1 MAGAE
6 GHDKRAE
13 TSQTPT
19 RTMKRTTD
27 DDEEAGSP
35 ACAGYTTGDGLR
47 YIGKGLA
54 TLASAGVC
62 GVLIYITKG
71 ESGIGWFVLSL
82 CIIW

>member
-1 MAGAE
+1 
-6 GHDKRAE
+6 
-13 TSQTPT
+13 
-19 RTMKRTTD
+19 MKRTTD

-35 ACAGYTTGDGLR
+35 AAGYTTGDGIR

-62 GVLIYITKG
+62 CVLIWKTKG

>member
-1 MAGAE
+1 VYAPLAGIARRLARTQ
-6 GHDKRAE
+6 GHDQRAE
-13 TSQTPT
+13 ITETPT
-19 RTMKRTTD
+19 RIMKRTT
-27 DDEEAGSP
+27 
-35 ACAGYTTGDGLR
+35 GDGIR

-62 GVLIYITKG
+62 GVLIWTTKG

>member
-1 MAGAE
+1 
-6 GHDKRAE
+6 
-13 TSQTPT
+13 
-19 RTMKRTTD
+19 MKRTTD

-35 ACAGYTTGDGLR
+35 ARAKYTTGDGIR

-62 GVLIYITKG
+62 GVLICMTKS

>member
-1 MAGAE
+1 
-6 GHDKRAE
+6 
-13 TSQTPT
+13 
-19 RTMKRTTD
+19 MKRTTD
-27 DDEEAGSP
+27 DDGN
-35 ACAGYTTGDGLR
+35 GIR

-62 GVLIYITKG
+62 GVLIWITKG